1 MFNSLNTSHIMD
13 NKKRCSWCGTD
24 TLYQNY
30 HDTEWGKPVYDDAL
44 LFEFLILEGFQA
56 GLSWITILRRR
67 EGFRS
72 AFDRFDHKIIATYT
86 AEKINQLIID
96 DRIIKNKLKINAAV
110 TNAKAFIEVQNEFG
124 SFSKYILSFTDG
136 KSLINSPETLA
147 DIPAQ
152 TPLSVAISKDLKKKG
167 FKFVGPTIIYAFM
180 QAVGIVDDHTPDC
193 WVK

>member
-1 MFNSLNTSHIMD
+1 MD

-110 TNAKAFIEVQNEFG
+110 TNAKAFIEVQKEFG
-124 SFSKYILSFTDG
+124 SFSKYIWSFTDG
-136 KSLINSPETLA
+136 KPLINSPETLA

>member
-1 MFNSLNTSHIMD
+1 MD
-13 NKKRCSWCGTD
+13 DKIRCSWCGSD

-30 HDTEWGKPVYDDAL
+30 HDTEWGRPVYDDRL

-72 AFDRFDHKIIATYT
+72 AFDRFDYKIIATYT
-86 AEKINQLIID
+86 TEKINQLIID

-110 TNAKAFIEVQNEFG
+110 TNAKAFIEVQKEFG
-124 SFSKYILSFTDG
+124 SFSKYIWSFTDG
-136 KSLINSPETLA
+136 KPLINSPETLA

-152 TPLSVAISKDLKKKG
+152 TPLSVTISKDLKKRG
-167 FKFVGPTIIYAFM
+167 FKFVGPTIMYAFM
-180 QAVGIVDDHTPDC
+180 QAVGIVDDHITDC

>member
-1 MFNSLNTSHIMD
+1 MD

-24 TLYQNY
+24 VLYQNY
-30 HDTEWGKPVYDDAL
+30 HDTEWGRPIYDDQL

-56 GLSWITILRRR
+56 GLSWLTILRRR

-72 AFDRFDHKIIATYT
+72 AFDRFDYTIIANYG
-86 AEKINQLIID
+86 EQKLSELITD

-110 TNAKAFIEVQNEFG
+110 SNAKAFMQVQDEFG
-124 SFSKYILSFTDG
+124 SFSNYIWSFTNG
-136 KSLINSPETLA
+136 QPLVNSPKTHA

-152 TPLSVAISKDLKKKG
+152 TPLSIVMSKDLKKRG
-167 FKFVGPTIIYAFM
+167 FKFVGPTIMYAFM
-180 QAVGIVDDHTPDC
+180 QAVGIVDDHISDC

>member
-1 MFNSLNTSHIMD
+1 MFDFLDTSEIMD
-13 NKKRCSWCGTD
+13 NKIRCNWCGTD

-67 EGFRS
+67 EGFRI
-72 AFDRFDHKIIATYT
+72 AFDRFDYKIIATYT
-86 AEKINQLIID
+86 TEKINQLIID

-110 TNAKAFIEVQNEFG
+110 TNANAFIEVQKEFG
-124 SFSKYILSFTDG
+124 SFSKYIWNFTNG
-136 KSLINSPETLA
+136 KPLINSPKTLA
-147 DIPAQ
+147 DIPVQ
-152 TPLSVAISKDLKKKG
+152 TPLSVAISKDLKKRG

-180 QAVGIVDDHTPDC
+180 QAVGIVDDHVVDC
-193 WVK
+193 WAK